1 MSKKFVAFTVLVL
14 ILSLALSGMAF
25 AANGTGDI
33 NGDGFLN
40 NQDLV
45 LMARCYVGLDT
56 VSDSHMEAG
65 DMNGNGGIDNGDIV
79 TLAGILTREGEVNL
93 SDSDDSENTYDE
105 DDLYWLSHII
115 YAEAGDQPYNG
126 MVAVGNV
133 ILNRVASPEFP
144 NTIYDVIFQR
154 NQFSPVSNGT
164 LYLEPSDAAIQAAK
178 DALDGEIAVE
188 RALFFNMAGTSSW
201 ASRNREFITRIGDHN
216 FYA

>member
-1 MSKKFVAFTVLVL
+1 MSKKFLAFTVLVL
-14 ILSLALSGMAF
+14 TLSLALSGMAF

-45 LMARCYVGLDT
+45 LMARCIVGLDS
-56 VSDSHMEAG
+56 VSDSHRAAADVNGSG
-65 DMNGNGGIDNGDIV
+65 DIDNGDLVHLACIV
-79 TLAGILTREGEVNL
+79 TEDGEVRL
-93 SDSDDSENTYDE
+93 SDSSDSERTYDE

-164 LYLEPSDAAIQAAK
+164 LYLEPSDAAVQAAK

-188 RALFFNMAGTSSW
+188 RALFFNMAGISSW